1 MKVLSFSMTLL
12 ALALSVHLLPQDT
25 ILIKKLESELPESKS
40 TNRIDI
46 LNNLSWEIKFSDLNT
61 AIKLANES
69 KSLAESLNY
78 KKGLMLSYKNISACY
93 FLKSDLK
100 KAEEY
105 IDKALE
111 LTSNSEDLYENGKI
125 FNLKAIISRDL
136 NKIGLALKNQNKALD
151 VFRELGD
158 SAEIS
163 GNLHNLA
170 ILYQRINE
178 DEKAFELYHEV
189 YEIETRLGNNFGIAR
204 TSNNL
209 AGVLVDLGFNEKAII
224 YFNLGVDKFGSIGNL
239 MGKAASL
246 HGLGLVY
253 ANLGDHKKAIEY
265 YRKALDIN
273 LENGYN
279 DYIATNHIQM
289 GQSYTELGDY
299 NNALLSFNQS
309 KEIFFKINDLI
320 NYGRVLYQIG
330 YVYKLTGNENLC
342 MDYTQNALKVSKLNG
357 DIDNSAKS
365 NYLIYEIK
373 RKQAKLSEAI
383 GYLEDYMLLMDSLK
397 KLDREN
403 LLLELEAKFEFDKVE
418 EENAR
423 LIADS
428 RLSEQKYALQRIQLV
443 GVIVIALLLLGLVIL
458 IFINRKTV
466 KLKNKQLQESNAT
479 KDKFF
484 SIIAHDLKNP
494 FSGLLGFSDML
505 VKNVE
510 VQDRSNLKVYAE
522 TIYKSI
528 NQTYQLVENL
538 LDWSRSQRNAIEIF
552 KEDIELKEIIEQPV
566 SILLNSAREKKIIVA
581 NQVPPGLIIH
591 SDRNILY
598 TILRNLISNAIKF
611 TRANGRVQINAQL
624 RDHGV
629 IVSVSDNGVGID
641 SENISRLFV
650 MQNGFTTKGT
660 LGEQGTGLG
669 LMLCQE
675 FVEKL
680 NGKIW
685 VESEE
690 GKGST
695 FSFFLPEKEH

>member
-1 MKVLSFSMTLL
+1 MNVLSFSVTLL
-12 ALALSVHLLPQDT
+12 ALVLSVHLLSQDT
-25 ILIKKLESELPESKS
+25 ILIQKLENELPESKG
-40 TNRIDI
+40 TTRVDI
-46 LNNLSWEIKFSDLNT
+46 LNSLSWEIKFSDLNT
-61 AIKLANES
+61 AMKLANES
-69 KSLAESLNY
+69 KSLSESLNY
-78 KKGLMLSYKNISACY
+78 EKGLMLSYKNLSAFY
-93 FLKSDLK
+93 FLKVDLN

-111 LTSNSEDLYENGKI
+111 FTANSEDLYQNGKI

-136 NKIGLALKNQNKALD
+136 KKTSLALKNQNKALE

-204 TSNNL
+204 TSNNI
-209 AGVLVDLGFNEKAII
+209 AGVLIELGFNEKAIF
-224 YFNLGVDKFGSIGNL
+224 YFNLGVEKFGSIGNL

-253 ANLGDHKKAIEY
+253 ANLGDHYKAIEY
-265 YRKALDIN
+265 YRKALEIN
-273 LENGYN
+273 AQNGYN
-279 DYIATNHIQM
+279 DYLATNHIQM
-289 GQSYTELGDY
+289 GQSYSELDDY
-299 NNALLSFNQS
+299 NNALVSYNQS

-320 NYGRVLYQIG
+320 NYGRVLYQISN
-330 YVYKLTGNENLC
+330 VYKLMGNENLC
-342 MDYTQNALKVSKLNG
+342 TEYAQNALNISKLNG
-357 DIDNSAKS
+357 DIKNSANS
-365 NYLIYEIK
+365 SYLIYEIK

-383 GYLEDYMLLMDSLK
+383 GYLEDYMLLQDSLK
-397 KLDREN
+397 KMDREN
-403 LLLELEAKFEFDKVE
+403 LLLELEAKYEFEKVE
-418 EENAR
+418 QENVR

-428 RLSEQKYALQRIQLV
+428 QLSEKKYATQRIHLAS
-443 GVIVIALLLLGLVIL
+443 VIVIALLLFGLVIL
-458 IFINRKTV
+458 IFVNRKKV
-466 KLKNKQLQESNAT
+466 KLKNKQLQESNTT

-510 VQDRSNLKVYAE
+510 VQDRSDLKVYAE
-522 TIYKSI
+522 TIHKSI

-552 KEDIELKEIIEQPV
+552 KEDLELKEIIEHPV
-566 SILLNSAREKKIIVA
+566 SILLNSAREKKITIV
-581 NQVPPGLIIH
+581 NQVQPGLIIH

-611 TRANGRVQINAQL
+611 TEINGCVQINAQL

-629 IVSVSDNGVGID
+629 IVSVSDNGIGID
-641 SENISRLFV
+641 RENIARLFV

-660 LGEQGTGLG
+660 HDEQGTGLG
-669 LMLCQE
+669 LMLCHE

-680 NGKIW
+680 NSKIW
-685 VESEE
+685 VESEV

-695 FSFFLPEKEH
+695 FSFFLPEKE